1 MSHPPPPHSGPLQI
15 GPIPPPPDASLP
27 LHRPTWD
34 MLTAAALD
42 AVKPVPPIRDW
53 LQALK
58 IEITS
63 DQNTTYA
70 GQHFDPDRCPVV
82 ADLVFRFFET
92 RGVHELFVMKPV
104 QSTFTTHVFFAACHM
119 FVHRPR
125 TGIQAMHTRQ
135 EMRKK
140 KKDTFKPVTDK
151 IAGLSADIA
160 EGKDESTAEEFRFPN
175 GSKLYVGGGQSNAVL
190 TSTGAPLVI
199 LDEYEQMAVID
210 GTSAA
215 ALARGRMTAGDEWR
229 KLVAFSKPRKEA
241 RFERDDRTGML
252 HYIPEDGTRL
262 HVEYLSGNQL
272 RYECPCPACGTY
284 TEPLFSHLIFT
295 HCNEALPGQ
304 PPDYNRDRIMQEVYW
319 QCPHCTDG
327 KVREGPEKER
337 WVRAG
342 RWVETPLPERRRREK
357 YPRPE
362 PGRWSARFSALTD
375 IAFESLHWGYIVRK
389 FLDAQGDPVKL
400 TAFNNEIMGEPV
412 PEEKVD
418 DTSLEQLRRLIP
430 NGIRHPLYR
439 MLSDDGAPPYP
450 GGRASSRIVPCLQNQ
465 LHYIGMAVDVQL
477 NTIKWSV
484 RAHLRDG
491 TAPLLDYGIFPR
503 SSEFRELTAYIDTVR
518 WQCVDDGPARGVY
531 RCYVDVGGEGSNF
544 YDVLNL
550 SLAHPRVQGIKG
562 EGERAGQIN
571 KGVVWIAEG
580 FTKGRRVQYW
590 TMAAGFWERRLYEE
604 CIQKFPD
611 PYRHRLWAPALLL
624 PEDVEDEFLYE
635 FTHVKLVLQKG
646 KPCWIKTPQ
655 TAKIDWADCDRM
667 HLAMDWNLRLKWL
680 EKKANPAATTNSDE
694 DPNEGPANDDTANVP
709 PPREYKLKPRPR
721 MA

>member
-1 MSHPPPPHSGPLQI
+1 MSDRAPALI
-15 GPIPPPPDASLP
+15 AATRASPEREFLIECLHDIYLP
-27 LHRPTWD
+27 R
-34 MLTAAALD
+34 
-42 AVKPVPPIRDW
+42 KIPPIREW
-53 LQALK
+53 LQGLNL
-58 IEITS
+58 EITS
-63 DQNTTYA
+63 DQNAAYA

-82 ADLVFRFFET
+82 ADLVFRFFEAP
-92 RGVHELFVMKPV
+92 GVHELFVMKPV

-119 FVHRPR
+119 FVFRPR
-125 TGIQAMHTRQ
+125 TGIMAMHTRQ

-140 KKDTFKPVTDK
+140 KKDTFKPVTDRVP
-151 IAGLSADIA
+151 GLSAKIA
-160 EGKDESTAEEFRFPN
+160 EGSDESTAEEFRFPN
-175 GSKLYVGGGQSNAVL
+175 ESKLYVGGGQSNAVL

-229 KLVAFSKPRKEA
+229 KLIAFSKPRKES
-241 RFERDDRTGML
+241 RFERDDRTAML

-262 HVEYLSGNQL
+262 HVEYLSGSQL
-272 RYECPCPACGTY
+272 RYECPCPECGVF
-284 TEPLFSHLIFT
+284 TEPLFTHLMFT
-295 HCNEALPGQ
+295 HCNESLPGQ
-304 PPDYNRDRIMQEVYW
+304 PPDYNRDRIMHEVYW
-319 QCPHCTDG
+319 QCPHCAEG
-327 KVREGPEKER
+327 QVREGEEKKK
-337 WVRAG
+337 WVRGG

-375 IAFESLHWGYIVRK
+375 IAFDSLHWGHIVRK

-430 NGIRHPLYR
+430 NGTRHPVYR

-450 GGRASSRIVPCLQNQ
+450 GGRASSRLVPCLQAQ

-491 TAPLLDYGIFPR
+491 TAPLLDYGIFQR
-503 SSEFRELTAYIDTVR
+503 SSEFTELRAYIDTVR
-518 WQCVDDGPARGVY
+518 WHCVDEGPSRGVF

-550 SLAHPRVQGIKG
+550 SMAHPRIQGIKG
-562 EGERAGQIN
+562 QGEQSSDSKKDGL
-571 KGVVWIAEG
+571 VWIG
-580 FTKGRRVQYW
+580 KPGLVKGRAVQYW

-611 PYRHRLWAPALLL
+611 PYRHRIWAPALLL

-635 FTHVKLVLQKG
+635 FTHMKLLLDKG
-646 KPCWIKTPQ
+646 KPKWVKVPQ

-667 HLAMDWNLRLKWL
+667 HLAMDYNLRLKHL
-680 EKKANPAATTNSDE
+680 QNQGNPAAAAAAAE
-694 DPNEGPANDDTANVP
+694 AGEGIATDDTASSP
-709 PPREYKLKPRPR
+709 PAREYKLKPRPR